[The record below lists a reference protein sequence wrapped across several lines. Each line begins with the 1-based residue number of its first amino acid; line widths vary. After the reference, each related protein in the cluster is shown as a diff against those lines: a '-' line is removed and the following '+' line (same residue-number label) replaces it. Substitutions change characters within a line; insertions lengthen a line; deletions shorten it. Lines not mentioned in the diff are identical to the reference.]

1 MRAKLPPNAP
11 DQHLNRVRALEAE
24 LNDSQAL
31 VASAKARLQ
40 DAAQLLLG
48 GASTSEESHELL

>member
-1 MRAKLPPNAP
+1 MTIAAEAAAP
-11 DQHLNRVRALEAE
+11 DSR
-24 LNDSQAL
+24 AL